1 MLSLGTDI
9 NISSAVIYKVPPVTG
24 EQHT

>member
-1 MLSLGTDI
+1 MLSLVTDV

-24 EQHT
+24 EQHI